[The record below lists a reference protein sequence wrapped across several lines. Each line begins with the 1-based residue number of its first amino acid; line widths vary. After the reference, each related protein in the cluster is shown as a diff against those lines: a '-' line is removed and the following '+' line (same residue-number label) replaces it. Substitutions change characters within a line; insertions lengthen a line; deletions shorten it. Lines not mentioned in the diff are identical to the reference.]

1 MNDMNEYE
9 INLII
14 KKIKKF
20 KHFLITFRNFIK
32 RSKEINDLST
42 LEN

>member
-14 KKIKKF
+14 KKIKF

-32 RSKEINDLST
+32 RSKGINDLST

>member
-20 KHFLITFRNFIK
+20 KHFLITFRNFTK